1 METLLLPLFVAALV
15 GISIYFQSRRGP
27 AMIVERRVALIWLW
41 LRRIVC
47 FGAAALCASFV
58 FVACYAMLT
67 SPVTPLSVIGAL
79 LFLSLAYVFVH
90 LGMYGMGRAL
100 SGVTDDKAVHES
112 RKKRYGWPW

>member
-1 METLLLPLFVAALV
+1 METLLLPLFVAAL
-15 GISIYFQSRRGP
+15 GISIYFQSRRGS
-27 AMIVERRVALIWLW
+27 ATIAERRVALTWLW

-47 FGAAALCASFV
+47 FGAAALCASFAS
-58 FVACYAMLT
+58 VACYAMLT
-67 SPVTPLSVIGAL
+67 SPVTSLSVIGAL

-90 LGMYGMGRAL
+90 LSMYGMGRAL